1 MRERGLEL
9 PAKAG
14 RLLLDCGQSCRL
26 GAVEQEEKRTVPIS
40 VVALRAERY
49 SAGDGNIVVSLRAK
63 YSSAERQYSIPVECF
78 EDLIV
83 DLRRLSASV
92 APKSTDEAHDEDEP
106 MLPLEMPVAAE

>member
-1 MRERGLEL
+1 MREQGLEL

-14 RLLLDCGQSCRL
+14 RFLSDCRQSCRL
-26 GAVEQEEKRTVPIS
+26 DAVEEKRTIPIS

-63 YSSAERQYSIPVECF
+63 YSAERQYSIPVECF

-92 APKSTDEAHDEDEP
+92 ARKSMDEAPDEDEP

>member
-1 MRERGLEL
+1 M
-9 PAKAG
+9 
-14 RLLLDCGQSCRL
+14 
-26 GAVEQEEKRTVPIS
+26 GAVKQEEKRTIPIS

-63 YSSAERQYSIPVECF
+63 YPSAERHSIPVECF

-92 APKSTDEAHDEDEP
+92 ARKSTDEAHDEDEP

>member
-1 MRERGLEL
+1 MREQGLEL

-14 RLLLDCGQSCRL
+14 RFLSDCRQSCRL
-26 GAVEQEEKRTVPIS
+26 DAVEEKRTIPIS

-92 APKSTDEAHDEDEP
+92 ARKSTDEAHDEDDP